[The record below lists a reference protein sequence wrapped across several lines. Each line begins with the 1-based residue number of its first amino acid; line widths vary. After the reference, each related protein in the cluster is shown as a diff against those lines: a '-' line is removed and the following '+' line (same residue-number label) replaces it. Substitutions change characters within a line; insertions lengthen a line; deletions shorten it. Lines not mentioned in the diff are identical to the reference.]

1 MRWHSKQWLQ
11 RTAISPKTLWL
22 RSLPFQQFQALLP
35 FFSKSFSTFPH
46 GTCLLSVLS
55 PYVAL
60 DEAYHQHCAPIPRSV
75 TLKVYTVHSGLLLTS
90 GALTLIDTRF
100 QETYSSASVGS
111 TSQDYNS
118 GPKAPIFMLSV
129 PLFSR
134 HY

>member
-1 MRWHSKQWLQ
+1 M
-11 RTAISPKTLWL
+11 
-22 RSLPFQQFQALLP
+22 
-35 FFSKSFSTFPH
+35 
-46 GTCLLSVLS
+46 
-55 PYVAL
+55 
-60 DEAYHQHCAPIPRSV
+60 
-75 TLKVYTVHSGLLLTS
+75 YTVHSGLLLTS